1 MISLDITDIRVCSM
15 STGINVLTFILAWF
29 TLPSSPTSSDGAEKS
44 VWAKLASDLDWVG
57 AGSISVCLALLS
69 YIFAELTYSGSVM
82 HKPENIVLL
91 AIAVLIIPVYI
102 IWEGRQERLARPA
115 MLPNSVWR
123 STEFTVVCGT
133 VFLVW
138 SWFNAYGC
146 MYLDCCPALFWP
158 GYLDVCVT

>member
-1 MISLDITDIRVCSM
+1 MISLDTTDISVCSM
-15 STGINVLTFILAWF
+15 STGINVATFILAWF
-29 TLPSSPTSSDGAEKS
+29 TLPSSMTSSDGTVKS
-44 VWAKLASDLDWVG
+44 VWAKLTSELDWVG
-57 AGSISVCLALLS
+57 AGSISICLALFS

-91 AIAVLIIPVYI
+91 VIAVLLIPIFVV
-102 IWEGRQERLARPA
+102 WEGRQERLALPA

-123 STEFTVVCGT
+123 STEFTVVCVT

-146 MYLDCCPALFWP
+146 M
-158 GYLDVCVT
+158 